1 MVESTNA
8 SELQGVLLATHS
20 SEFQPLTLDEYKT
33 VAPAQYDCVDLRKLC
48 FVDGKPLRATAA
60 QRELLSLYGQ
70 AMKMWIRGMHLAPPH
85 WLTIVTCVICTT
97 TYEEALWPGLAET
110 GDYEGFHCTDPEHI
124 ARFHG
129 VAPQTRNCCE
139 LSYHPDRPYA
149 WRTSHVKKVEA
160 ISSTLTK
167 VTLERITELES
178 DEEPTDSNEP

>member
-1 MVESTNA
+1 MD
-8 SELQGVLLATHS
+8 
-20 SEFQPLTLDEYKT
+20 F
-33 VAPAQYDCVDLRKLC
+33 
-48 FVDGKPLRATAA
+48 
-60 QRELLSLYGQ
+60 
-70 AMKMWIRGMHLAPPH
+70 APPN
-85 WLTIVTCVICTT
+85 WLKVVACVICTPG
-97 TYEEALWPGLAET
+97 YEEALWPWLAET
-110 GDYEGFHCTDPEHI
+110 GNYEGFHCADPEHV